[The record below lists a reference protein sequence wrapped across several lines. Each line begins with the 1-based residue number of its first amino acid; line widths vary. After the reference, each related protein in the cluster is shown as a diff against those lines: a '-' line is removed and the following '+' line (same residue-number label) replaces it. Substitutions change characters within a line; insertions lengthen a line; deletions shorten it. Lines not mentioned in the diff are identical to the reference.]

1 MEGSTRMLRWMA
13 ALAIAASALSSA
25 ASAQITNSN
34 APIDITADS
43 AEVVNSQCLAIWRGS
58 AEALQGQTRLR
69 ADTIRVFSQRRGAAC
84 GATRR
89 IEAEGGVFYVTPTQ
103 TARGDHATYDA
114 GAATIVIT
122 GNVIIVQGRNVARGD
137 RLTINVNT
145 RQAQMESNTHGRGT
159 PNRVRGVFYPG
170 ALSPEPAAPAAQ

>member
-1 MEGSTRMLRWMA
+1 MHRWTA
-13 ALAIAASALSSA
+13 ALVACLTALAGAAT
-25 ASAQITNSN
+25 AQIGNSN

-69 ADTIRVFSQRRGAAC
+69 ADVIKVFSQRRGNAC

-103 TARGDHATYDA
+103 TARGDRATYDA

-145 RQAQMESNTHGRGT
+145 RAAQMESNNRGRGR
-159 PNRVRGVFYPG
+159 PNRVRGVFYPNETQPG
-170 ALSPEPAAPAAQ
+170 TTPQ